1 MVQNNNYYGSSSY
14 EIYIILSYH
23 LSVFILV
30 LIEYTRTPKIS
41 NAPTSTN
48 LEKTATVTAVMISTA
63 AIKLD
68 TCRYKY
74 NTLNAR

>member
-1 MVQNNNYYGSSSY
+1 MKIITI
-14 EIYIILSYH
+14 IYIILSYH

-48 LEKTATVTAVMISTA
+48 MEKTATVTAVTMSTA
-63 AIKLD
+63 TTKLD
-68 TCRYKY
+68 TDTSIILSMQDK
-74 NTLNAR
+74 TVSK